1 VSCPAV
7 IHIDSFMRQRE
18 RFFANQN
25 LHKNLQRAKSH
36 MFKDLGPLGL
46 LKEMHHLPPR
56 PARGRT
62 TYKKG
67 HHPLSGYHG
76 FPGSP
81 ELFGR
86 AVLRKRGLM
95 RKIQELQRKFLSSG
109 HADREW
115 IFVINCP
122 ALFLQRQGEGG
133 FYLTGSWYSFCSFD
147 LRRNGNP
154 RLTERSHRPFAT
166 GGVGRKV
173 LPFMPRVMG
182 KNSLT

>member
-1 VSCPAV
+1 
-7 IHIDSFMRQRE
+7 MRQRE
-18 RFFANQN
+18 RFFANQK
-25 LHKNLQRAKSH
+25 LHKKPQRVRFH
-36 MFKDLGPLGL
+36 MFKDLRPSGL
-46 LKEMHHLPPR
+46 LKEMYHLSPDLRVAEPHIKR
-56 PARGRT
+56 
-62 TYKKG
+62 G

-122 ALFLQRQGEGG
+122 ALFLQRQGKGG

-147 LRRNGNP
+147 LHRNGTP
-154 RLTERSHRPFAT
+154 GYQSVAT
-166 GGVGRKV
+166 GPLLREVSD
-173 LPFMPRVMG
+173 G
-182 KNSLT
+182 KCYPLCPA